1 MALRLLTVL
10 VLRLHV
16 LTIAP
21 DYWPYAPKRDEHVQ
35 TRS

>member
-10 VLRLHV
+10 VQRLHV

-21 DYWPYAPKRDEHVQ
+21 DYWPYAPMRGEHGQ
-35 TRS
+35 IRS